1 MQELFWKQ
9 FKKGYRWNY
18 AFVHINK
25 CGGTSIEHRLNLPK
39 IHYSAQNGIDIVGR
53 ERWDSVFT
61 FSVVRHPYSRIVSLY
76 EFRKKESRLGQLTKN
91 VNEWIYECLV
101 NRREGCFMVPNENHR
116 HWQCKEIH
124 MQSPMI
130 DWLRV
135 DGQIAVNTV
144 YKLENIDEEWPKI
157 CNIIGCKENTL
168 LKLNN
173 SIGTSYDYAVSILND
188 ETIEILNEYYK
199 EDFEIFDYDIKKV

>member
-1 MQELFWKQ
+1 
-9 FKKGYRWNY
+9 
-18 AFVHINK
+18 
-25 CGGTSIEHRLNLPK
+25 
-39 IHYSAQNGIDIVGR
+39 
-53 ERWDSVFT
+53 
-61 FSVVRHPYSRIVSLY
+61 
-76 EFRKKESRLGQLTKN
+76 
-91 VNEWIYECLV
+91 
-101 NRREGCFMVPNENHR
+101 
-116 HWQCKEIH
+116 